1 MDRCL
6 EDAEAQARL
15 SDDDQMLLSAD
26 NNTNI
31 HSDNRPISTSSRK
44 NSTSTFGLGQR
55 RNSSFADFFENEDFA
70 QSLLSRRHF
79 TWSHDEREQR
89 GCKKN
94 SDHNFSVNDPGIFV
108 TSSSEKTKGT
118 STKKKLSK
126 VQASNSHVMELQ
138 HWLLVL
144 RSCPPTGSSA
154 TRTRR
159 QDRRGETGVCQRA
172 PRVRRRRKNQE
183 RFWLQLFFCSVR
195 APGLLLKELTE
206 IIHHTGFPVEVDHLE
221 AVHSLHRCS
230 RNQPCCPAVSI
241 VSAVHYSISL

>member
-6 EDAEAQARL
+6 EAAETQARL
-15 SDDDQMLLSAD
+15 SADDQMLLSAD

-31 HSDNRPISTSSRK
+31 LSDNRPISTSSRK

-126 VQASNSHVMELQ
+126 VHASHNNGAAALTSCSQILPTNWFFSNSD
-138 HWLLVL
+138 
-144 RSCPPTGSSA
+144 T
-154 TRTRR
+154 
-159 QDRRGETGVCQRA
+159 A
-172 PRVRRRRKNQE
+172 PRPERRNRSVSESTESAEEEEDSRKV
-183 RFWLQLFFCSVR
+183 LSSTFF
-195 APGLLLKELTE
+195 L
-206 IIHHTGFPVEVDHLE
+206 
-221 AVHSLHRCS
+221 
-230 RNQPCCPAVSI
+230 
-241 VSAVHYSISL
+241 